1 MKLNEQ
7 KKFARQFD
15 NVQKERK
22 KKLVFTVFT
31 TSSQQNRE
39 KVNNNR
45 SNAIRRVENLFVF
58 KRKETFKQ
66 FSK

>member
-15 NVQKERK
+15 NVQKEWK